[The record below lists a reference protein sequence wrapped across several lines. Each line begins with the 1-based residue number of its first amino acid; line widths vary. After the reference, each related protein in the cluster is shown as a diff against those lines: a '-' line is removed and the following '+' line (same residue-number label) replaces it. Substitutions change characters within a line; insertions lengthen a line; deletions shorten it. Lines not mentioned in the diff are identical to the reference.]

1 MSARGT
7 ESLGAVY
14 AEALGDAAEAQG
26 LLVAVGADL
35 ETFAAHGRSGRELR
49 AFFMS
54 GAIRRDAKARALET
68 VFRGRAAKVFAD
80 FLQVLLRRN
89 RMWLLPDASD
99 AYGKILDRKL
109 GRVPVTVVTAAPVS
123 VADLEGWRVRIRA
136 AIGKEPVLSHEVR
149 PALIGGAVLR
159 VGDTVADGSVRRRLS
174 ELRARIAS
182 AGMANQGSR

>member
-1 MSARGT
+1 VSARGT
-7 ESLGAVY
+7 ESLSIVY
-14 AEALGDAAEAQG
+14 AEALAEAAEAQG
-26 LLVAVGADL
+26 LLEEVGRDL
-35 ETFAAHGRSGRELR
+35 GAFAAQWRAGRELE

-54 GAIRRDAKARALET
+54 GAIRRDEKGRALEA
-68 VFRGRAAKVFAD
+68 VFRTRTPKVFAD
-80 FLQVLLRRN
+80 FLQVLLKRN
-89 RMWLLPDASD
+89 RMWLLPRASD
-99 AYGKILDRKL
+99 AYGRILDRKL

-123 VADLEGWRVRIRA
+123 EADLEGWRVRIRA
-136 AIGKEPVLSHEVR
+136 SIGKEPVLSHEVR

>member
-14 AEALGDAAEAQG
+14 AEALSDAAEPLG
-26 LLVAVGADL
+26 LLEEVGADL
-35 ETFAAHGRSGRELR
+35 AALAAQWRSGRELE

-54 GAIRRDAKARALET
+54 GAIRRDEKGRTIET
-68 VFRGRAAKVFAD
+68 VFRGRTGKVFVD
-80 FLQVLLRRN
+80 FLQVLLKRN
-89 RMWLLPDASD
+89 RMWLLPDVAD
-99 AYGKILDRKL
+99 AYGKILDEKL
-109 GRVPVTVVTAAPVS
+109 GRVPVTVVTAAPAS
-123 VADLEGWRVRIRA
+123 DADLEGWRVRIRA

-174 ELRARIAS
+174 ELRARIAA
-182 AGMANQGSR
+182 AGMANQGHK